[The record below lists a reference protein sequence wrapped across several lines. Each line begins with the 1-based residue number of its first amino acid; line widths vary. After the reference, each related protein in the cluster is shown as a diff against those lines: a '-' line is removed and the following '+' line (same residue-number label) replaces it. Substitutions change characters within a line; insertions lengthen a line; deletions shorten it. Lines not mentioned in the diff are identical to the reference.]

1 MRTFLSYSRDA
12 HTPLAQRLKS
22 DLEHRNHQVWFDQAR
37 LTPGTD
43 WERYIEEGLDWV
55 SAAPGKFLMLLTPHS
70 VRRPN
75 GYCLNELARA
85 CARQLPIIPLMV
97 STVEPPLSICRIQYL
112 DVRDCVPADQH
123 EPRYAAQFAT
133 LLDAI
138 DHDRLDF
145 EGVQAR
151 LQRFLPPIEYDEA
164 SRHLPRF
171 TGRAWVMQEVE
182 AWLASGLA
190 SPRRVLWITGEAG
203 IGKSALAAW
212 LCDRRPEIAGD
223 EGGRVYILSLEEN
236 FPPPS
241 H

>member
-1 MRTFLSYSRDA
+1 MRLFLSYGHDA
-12 HTPLAQRLKS
+12 HTPLALRLKS
-22 DLEHRNHQVWFDQAR
+22 DLERRNHQVWFDQAR

-75 GYCLNELARA
+75 GFCLNELARA
-85 CARQLPIIPLMV
+85 CALQLPIIPLMV

-112 DVRDCVPADQH
+112 DFRDCVPPEQH
-123 EPRYAAQFAT
+123 EPRYAAQFDK
-133 LLDAI
+133 LLDSI

-151 LQRFLPPIEYDEA
+151 LQRFLPPVEYEA

-171 TGRAWVMQEVE
+171 AGREWVMREVE
-182 AWLASGLA
+182 AWLTSRLA